1 MRLMAADVAKATN
14 GTLIGQNAHLSGVSF
29 DSRNVRPGQLF
40 VPIVAERDGHE
51 FVEAA
56 LAAGAGAYLTTGKTF
71 GRTAITVPDTLAAL
85 LQLGAWGRNKLD
97 AQLSNRVIGI
107 TGSVGK
113 TSTKD
118 FIAAALGSSLRV
130 AANERSFNND
140 QGLPV
145 TILNAPDD
153 VEALVL
159 EMGMRGFGEIA
170 RLCTVARPNIGVV
183 TRVASAHTERVGGI
197 DGVARAK
204 SELVIALDASGFAVL
219 NADDERVVAMRT
231 LTDATVIT
239 YGASSLADVRMT
251 SCVLDERA
259 CASVSIESPWGKASW
274 KMNVPGKHMAH
285 NAVGAIAV
293 AGVLGLD
300 LQRAAEAVSN
310 SILSEMRMQHRIAR
324 SGALI
329 IDDSYNAN
337 PASMS
342 AALHA
347 LSVTKASRRI
357 AVLGVMAE
365 LSEPERDHSEI
376 AELAKKL
383 GIEVLAIGTDMYGM
397 QSRTLDEVAAMLS
410 AVENSTGILI
420 KGSRVAQLE
429 KLVSQLVD

>member
-1 MRLMAADVAKATN
+1 MAADVAKATN

-239 YGASSLADVRMT
+239 YGASSSADVRMT

-274 KMNVPGKHMAH
+274 KMNVPGEHMAH

-342 AALHA
+342 AALQA

-376 AELAKKL
+376 AGLAKKL

-410 AVENSTGILI
+410 AVENSTAILI

-429 KLVSQLVD
+429 KLVSLLVD

>member
-1 MRLMAADVAKATN
+1 
-14 GTLIGQNAHLSGVSF
+14 
-29 DSRNVRPGQLF
+29 
-40 VPIVAERDGHE
+40 
-51 FVEAA
+51 
-56 LAAGAGAYLTTGKTF
+56 
-71 GRTAITVPDTLAAL
+71 
-85 LQLGAWGRNKLD
+85 
-97 AQLSNRVIGI
+97 
-107 TGSVGK
+107 
-113 TSTKD
+113 
-118 FIAAALGSSLRV
+118 
-130 AANERSFNND
+130 
-140 QGLPV
+140 
-145 TILNAPDD
+145 
-153 VEALVL
+153 
-159 EMGMRGFGEIA
+159 
-170 RLCTVARPNIGVV
+170 
-183 TRVASAHTERVGGI
+183 
-197 DGVARAK
+197 
-204 SELVIALDASGFAVL
+204 
-219 NADDERVVAMRT
+219 
-231 LTDATVIT
+231 
-239 YGASSLADVRMT
+239 
-251 SCVLDERA
+251 
-259 CASVSIESPWGKASW
+259 
-274 KMNVPGKHMAH
+274 MNVPGKHMAH

-342 AALHA
+342 AALQA

-410 AVENSTGILI
+410 AVENSTAILI

-429 KLVSQLVD
+429 KLVSLLVD

>member
-1 MRLMAADVAKATN
+1 MAADVAKATN

-29 DSRNVRPGQLF
+29 DSRNVHPGQLF

-274 KMNVPGKHMAH
+274 KMNVPGEHMAH

-342 AALHA
+342 AALQA

-365 LSEPERDHSEI
+365 LSEPKRDHPEI

-410 AVENSTGILI
+410 AVENSTAILI

-429 KLVSQLVD
+429 KLVSLLVD

>member
-1 MRLMAADVAKATN
+1 MAADVAKATN

-145 TILNAPDD
+145 TILNAADD

>member
-1 MRLMAADVAKATN
+1 MAADVAKATN

-204 SELVIALDASGFAVL
+204 SELVKALDASGFAVL
-219 NADDERVVAMRT
+219 NADDERVVVMRT
-231 LTDATVIT
+231 LTDARVIT
-239 YGASSLADVRMT
+239 YGASSSADVRMT

-274 KMNVPGKHMAH
+274 KMNVPGEHMAH

-342 AALHA
+342 AALQA

-376 AELAKKL
+376 AGLAKKL

-410 AVENSTGILI
+410 AVENSTAILI

-429 KLVSQLVD
+429 KLVSLLVD

>member
-1 MRLMAADVAKATN
+1 MAADVAKATN

-145 TILNAPDD
+145 TILNAADD

-239 YGASSLADVRMT
+239 YGASSSADVRMT

-274 KMNVPGKHMAH
+274 KMNVPGEHMAH

-342 AALHA
+342 AALQA

-410 AVENSTGILI
+410 AVENSTAILI

-429 KLVSQLVD
+429 KLVSLLVD

>member
-1 MRLMAADVAKATN
+1 MAADVAKATN

-219 NADDERVVAMRT
+219 NADDERVVSMRT

-239 YGASSLADVRMT
+239 YGASSSADVRMT

-274 KMNVPGKHMAH
+274 KMNVPGEHMAH

-342 AALHA
+342 AALQA

-376 AELAKKL
+376 AGLAKKL

-410 AVENSTGILI
+410 AVENSTAILI

-429 KLVSQLVD
+429 KLVSLLVD

>member
-231 LTDATVIT
+231 LTDARVIT
-239 YGASSLADVRMT
+239 YGASSSADVRMT

-274 KMNVPGKHMAH
+274 KMNVPGEHMAH

-342 AALHA
+342 AALQA

-376 AELAKKL
+376 AGLAKKL

-429 KLVSQLVD
+429 KLVSHLVD